1 MLDTYDLTDPQLGM
15 CIDAV
20 LCPQILRDGGMKRTA
35 RALERKGWGNV
46 EDGASGEI
54 IFRINQ
60 SGADAVVNG
69 PV

>member
-1 MLDTYDLTDPQLGM
+1 MLDTYDLTDVQLGM

-20 LCPQILRDGGMKRTA
+20 LCPQILRDGNQKRTA
-35 RALERKGWGNV
+35 RALERMGWGNV

-60 SGADAVVNG
+60 AGSDAVVADR
-69 PV
+69 